1 MKKVFAIIA
10 FIAGIALVLAITF
23 QTQEARG
30 LKTTSFSKPVPSIPD
45 SVMKIFQKSCIDC
58 HSSDGSGMAKGKVN
72 FDKWQTYSPEKQTS
86 KAKDICEEVTKVSMP
101 PKGFRKN
108 NPDLVPTEA
117 EIKIICVWSQTFQK

>member
-10 FIAGIALVLAITF
+10 IVAGIGLVFAITF
-23 QTQEARG
+23 QTQQARG
-30 LKTTSFSKPVPSIPD
+30 LQSASVSIMAPVMPD
-45 SVMKIFQKSCIDC
+45 SVMKIFKKSCMDC
-58 HSSDGSGMAKGKVN
+58 HSNDGSGMAKGKVN
-72 FDKWQTYSPEKQTS
+72 FDKWETYTPEKQAS

-117 EIKIICVWSQTFQK
+117 DIKTICAWAQTFQK